1 MSSAFE
7 LSHDQV
13 ANLILHYGSS
23 RSVHVEGHMGSSK
36 SSILKTLAKLLPNHI
51 MCYFDCNTKTLGDV
65 SLPSFHKVD
74 DQGFVSFVPNEE
86 LGVHLGKPVCLLID
100 ELPKAEDGV
109 KKAMTRILQEK
120 IAAGIP
126 LKKGSI
132 TWSTGNLDSEGQGDA
147 MPAFLDNRVT
157 IVEMRKSTNIE
168 FIEYGI
174 NEGFHPILLGVVKDN
189 PDWFADP
196 RDVKDPKDNEAIHH
210 PDALERRR
218 SFWTNRSGHA
228 ASDLLYQQ
236 DKLDQVTF
244 QAALIGTVGAYC
256 AGHIMAFSKL
266 HGDLPSLESIKKDPH
281 GARVPDSMAARCM
294 VIHRTCSNI
303 DPTWVDAWFDYMARM
318 DKESQGFFNNTIKA
332 DSYDKKKQA
341 VVMNNKK
348 YRDWALANNHLATA
362 DKR

>member
-65 SLPSFHKVD
+65 SLPSFHKID

-86 LGVHLGKPVCLLID
+86 LGVHLGKPICLLID

-109 KKAMTRILQEK
+109 KKAMTRIMQEK
-120 IAAGIP
+120 IAASIP
-126 LKKGSI
+126 LHKTSI
-132 TWSTGNLDSEGQGDA
+132 TWSTGNHEGEGVGDS
-147 MPAFLDNRVT
+147 MPKFLDNRVT
-157 IVEMRKSTNIE
+157 IVSMRKSTNIE

-174 NEGFHPILLGVVKDN
+174 NAGFHPILLGVVKDN
-189 PDWFADP
+189 PEWFADF
-196 RDVKDPKDNEAIHH
+196 RDVKDAKDNEAIFH
-210 PDALERRR
+210 PDAPERR
-218 SFWTNRSGHA
+218 SFFTNRSGHA
-228 ASDLLYQQ
+228 ASDLLYIQ

-303 DPTWVDAWFDYMARM
+303 DPTWVDAWFDYMTRM

>member
-65 SLPSFHKVD
+65 SLPSFHKID
-74 DQGFVSFVPNEE
+74 DQGYVSFVPNEE
-86 LGVHLGKPVCLLID
+86 LGVHLGKPICLLID

-109 KKAMTRILQEK
+109 KKAMTRIMQEK

-126 LKKGSI
+126 LHKSSI
-132 TWSTGNLDSEGQGDA
+132 TWSTGNHDGEGVGDS
-147 MPAFLDNRVT
+147 MPKFLDNRVT
-157 IVEMRKSTNIE
+157 IVSMRKSTNVE

-174 NEGFHPILLGVVKDN
+174 NAGFHPILLGVAKEYA
-189 PDWFADP
+189 DWFADF
-196 RDVKDPKDNEAIHH
+196 RDVKDPKDNEAIFH
-210 PDALERRR
+210 PDAPERR
-218 SFWTNRSGHA
+218 SFWTNRSAHA
-228 ASDLLYQQ
+228 ASDLLYVQ

-256 AGHIMAFSKL
+256 TGHIMAFSKL

-303 DPTWVDAWFDYMARM
+303 DPTWVDAWFDYMVRM
-318 DKESQGFFNNTIKA
+318 DKESQGFFNNTVKA

>member
-65 SLPSFHKVD
+65 SLPSFHKID
-74 DQGFVSFVPNEE
+74 DQGYVSFVPNEE
-86 LGVHLGKPVCLLID
+86 LGVHLGKPICLLID

-109 KKAMTRILQEK
+109 KKAMTRIMQEK

-126 LKKGSI
+126 LHKTSI
-132 TWSTGNLDSEGQGDA
+132 TWSTGNHEGEGVGDA
-147 MPAFLDNRVT
+147 MPKFLDNRVT
-157 IVEMRKSTNIE
+157 IVSMRKNTNIE
-168 FIEYGI
+168 YIEYGI
-174 NEGFHPILLGVVKDN
+174 NAGFHPILLGVVKDN
-189 PDWFADP
+189 PDWFADF
-196 RDVKDPKDNEAIHH
+196 RDVKDAKDNEAIFH
-210 PDALERRR
+210 PDAPERR
-218 SFWTNRSGHA
+218 SFFTNRSGHA
-228 ASDLLYQQ
+228 ASDLLYTQ

-266 HGDLPSLESIKKDPH
+266 HGDLPTLASIKADPM
-281 GARVPDSMAARCM
+281 GARVPESMAARCM

-303 DPTWVDAWFDYMARM
+303 DPTWVDAWFDYMMRM